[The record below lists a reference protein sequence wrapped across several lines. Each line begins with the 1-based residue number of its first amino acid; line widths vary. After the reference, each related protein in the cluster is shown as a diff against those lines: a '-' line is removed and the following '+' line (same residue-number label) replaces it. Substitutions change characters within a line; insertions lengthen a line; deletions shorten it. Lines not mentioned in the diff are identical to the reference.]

1 MSTPPLANAGLP
13 SLWVVSIMPD
23 EWTRRVSTCWSIT
36 RSASCHHPG
45 GVGCRCCTNDPA
57 GLQVQLEPSRGQGI
71 LSRNVTE
78 WLGFYKRQLSG
89 LEYLCLT
96 NHISSF
102 YLKYGCTCALHY
114 TIDVPFCLL
123 TVRWCSVS
131 FCWFV
136 CCFLLIVPRIV
147 YIYAYVSNGSSSYSV
162 DVSLQHANS

>member
-36 RSASCHHPG
+36 RSASCHQPG
-45 GVGCRCCTNDPA
+45 GVGWRCSKNDPA

-114 TIDVPFCLL
+114 TIDVSFTFVLELICWCPVLSVDCSLMFRFILLICLL
-123 TVRWCSVS
+123 
-131 FCWFV
+131 FFV
-136 CCFLLIVPRIV
+136 D
-147 YIYAYVSNGSSSYSV
+147 SSYSA